1 MAVYET
7 PGEATKKAAKAR
19 YRKMQAERNR
29 LKRNDEKIDKK
40 LEELKKKKKLNRER
54 KKDKE
59 AGIKREGWA

>member
-7 PGEATKKAAKAR
+7 PGEATKAAKAR
-19 YRKMQAERNR
+19 YRKKQAERNR